1 MLRGK
6 LPDLDLD
13 RLEARLADPNLD
25 AEPRSHL
32 LFALAQVLDARGYY
46 SRAAASTSQANSLR
60 LELARDRREYVP
72 TDHAQFV
79 ENLVRQFDSAFFG
92 RTAGMGLDTRR
103 PVFVF
108 GLPRSGTTL
117 IEQVLA
123 SHPRVY
129 GAGELRLGRQT
140 LEAVPRLLDRT
151 DPPLSCIPRLDATL
165 IRRLAQQHIDALG
178 ALDQCRSDRIVD
190 KMPDNYLYIGLLAVL
205 FPNGVFIHCRR
216 DLRDVAVSCWMTDFR
231 SIRWANHPEHIGSR
245 FRQYRRLVE
254 HWRAVLPV
262 QIHDVDYEETVADL
276 EAVAR
281 RLVAACGLE
290 WNPACLQ
297 FHSTRRPVRT
307 ASITQVRQ
315 PIYKRSVARWRN
327 YEREL
332 SDLFAELPDD
342 TSNSS

>member
-1 MLRGK
+1 MQEVITPAPP
-6 LPDLDLD
+6 LPPAKPIHCDWSWLAIAVNTSRPITLSSSKTWCGNLIRHSSAAPRAWVWIRAGLCLSLDYP
-13 RLEARLADPNLD
+13 AR
-25 AEPRSHL
+25 EPPSSNKCSP
-32 LFALAQVLDARGYY
+32 A
-46 SRAAASTSQANSLR
+46 
-60 LELARDRREYVP
+60 
-72 TDHAQFV
+72 
-79 ENLVRQFDSAFFG
+79 
-92 RTAGMGLDTRR
+92 TR
-103 PVFVF
+103 
-108 GLPRSGTTL
+108 
-117 IEQVLA
+117 
-123 SHPRVY
+123 RVY
-129 GAGELRLGRQT
+129 GAGELRLGRQS